1 MARERRA
8 NAGNR
13 LQALLEDQTPL
24 DDDEAK
30 FFAEKD
36 DDIDFDLWSLRD
48 CGTSRCQTGC
58 WSIKKPGAQ
67 EKGLNWRNR
76 LGAVSV
82 W

>member
-36 DDIDFDLWSLRD
+36 DDIDFDLE
-48 CGTSRCQTGC
+48 
-58 WSIKKPGAQ
+58 A
-67 EKGLNWRNR
+67 E
-76 LGAVSV
+76 
-82 W
+82 